1 MRTDDCVVPN
11 RPKTQIR
18 AFAALLLPF
27 LAVFVASRRQAWYR
41 GTFQNFV
48 PNKRPLGSAPTSQT
62 IEHGSAWDSP

>member
-27 LAVFVASRRQAWYR
+27 SRPVRRVVARGVVS
-41 GTFQNFV
+41 GTFQNFGT
-48 PNKRPLGSAPTSQT
+48 NKRPLGSAPSSQT

>member
-27 LAVFVASRRQAWYR
+27 SPVFVA
-41 GTFQNFV
+41 
-48 PNKRPLGSAPTSQT
+48 
-62 IEHGSAWDSP
+62 